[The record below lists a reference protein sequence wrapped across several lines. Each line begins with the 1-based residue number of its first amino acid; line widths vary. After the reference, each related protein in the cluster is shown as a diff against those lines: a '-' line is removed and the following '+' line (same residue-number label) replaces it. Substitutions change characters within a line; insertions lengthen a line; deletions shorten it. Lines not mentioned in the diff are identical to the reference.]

1 MSSRGERLASW
12 EGRLRPL
19 VRWLPRDL
27 AIRLYSTGR
36 RRFLDHFAVSPPT
49 SGSHGGASAPIVDD
63 ALSRRLWGIDFRF
76 PLCNAAGM
84 FKNGEAYEVV
94 AAQGAGAY
102 LAGTT
107 TQLPRPGN
115 RKHGVFQP
123 FAPYPR
129 SGAASNWLG
138 LPNRGHQQVA
148 AHLATLPR
156 YPGLPVG
163 ASLSLDPSPQL
174 EAQERLRGLIEGL
187 HLYREAA
194 VDFLE
199 INESCP
205 NTEDD
210 RRGGLDALRHR
221 LRTVSEEFL
230 GQTSQPPVLVKLS
243 CDTRPDDVDGLV
255 EMLIEL
261 GFDGIN
267 LGNTSVA
274 YDRHRSA
281 LSAVEQPL
289 FDRFRQRFGGGLS
302 GRPLKEDSLRLS
314 ERAVQRVVALGAEED
329 FLVWRT
335 GGIEGAEDVRR
346 SLAVGVSLCQWY
358 TGYFEHF
365 ARYGHGVYRRLAD
378 ELRGA
383 A

>member
-1 MSSRGERLASW
+1 MLSRGERLASW

-19 VRWLPRDL
+19 ARWLPRDL
-27 AIRLYSTGR
+27 AIRLYSLGR
-36 RRFLDHFAVSPPT
+36 RQFLGHFAASPPT
-49 SGSHGGASAPIVDD
+49 FEADGEAVAD
-63 ALSRRLWGIDFRF
+63 ATDAVLGRRLWDIDFRL
-76 PLCNAAGM
+76 PVCNAAGM
-84 FKNGEAYEVV
+84 FKNGEAYDVV

-138 LPNRGHQQVA
+138 LPNLGHRHVA

-156 YPGLPVG
+156 QAGFPVG

-174 EAQERLRGLIEGL
+174 DEPERLRGLIEGL

-199 INESCP
+199 VNESCP

-210 RRGGLDALRHR
+210 HSGGLAALRRR
-221 LRTVSEEFL
+221 LRAVSDDFL
-230 GQTSQPPVLVKLS
+230 GQTSQPPVVVKLS
-243 CDTRPDDVDGLV
+243 CDTRPEDVDGLV
-255 EMLIEL
+255 EMLLEL

-274 YDRHRSA
+274 YERHRPA
-281 LSAVEQPL
+281 LSPVEQPL
-289 FDRFRQRFGGGLS
+289 FDRFSRRFGGGLS
-302 GRPLKEDSLRLS
+302 GRPLKEDSLRLCQ
-314 ERAVQRVVALGAEED
+314 RAVQRVVALGAEED

-335 GGIEGAEDVRR
+335 GGIEGPDDVRR
-346 SLAVGVSLCQWY
+346 SLDVGVSLCQWY
-358 TGYFEHF
+358 TGYFERF
-365 ARYGHGVYRRLAD
+365 AQHGHRLYQHLAAD
-378 ELRGA
+378 LA